1 MALLGHTA
9 EVLPC
14 LHTVGLVTS
23 LTGAEADSVL
33 GCVNWAG
40 RAPSPDLLGRCAA
53 VDEKAAV
60 LFSQRD
66 QALLSTTAVLLVL
79 AHAHSPTPFM
89 QLAMH
94 LPLFLC
100 ICHVSVNMLCTE
112 ETGTEFLSVLLP
124 CLR

>member
-1 MALLGHTA
+1 MGLLGHIA
-9 EVLPC
+9 ELLPC
-14 LHTVGLVTS
+14 LHTAGLVTS

-40 RAPSPDLLGRCAA
+40 QAPSPDLLGRCAA

-79 AHAHSPTPFM
+79 APSPSPFM
-89 QLAMH
+89 LLAMH
-94 LPLFLC
+94 LRLVLC
-100 ICHVSVNMLCTE
+100 MCHVSICMSCIE
-112 ETGTEFLSVLLP
+112 ETGIEIP
-124 CLR
+124 